1 MSFAKSMPMCFIAL
15 LTCVSVASGLRPH
28 DVYAEEAA
36 AAGHLMPHANHSML
50 EANRESTRDYFP
62 PQGDCPQCKIVAA
75 FLASLAGR
83 IYSAD
88 FWQQKMAD
96 ALILKTVL
104 APDTL
109 LPVDPP
115 TDEHIDVVKMA
126 EAMIEVATATGLVK
140 TKLLEIAAL
149 PGTDNGDT
157 LNTAD
162 GILQEIMA
170 ILAPL
175 QEPNYDT
182 KAGTFLAAF
191 GKLGDFMR
199 NALLQLKPNAD
210 HYNEKFQYVQQSR
223 IISEQVRTISDED
236 TDDEPDL
243 VPATS
248 AQSIQDWVTGIVAMV
263 NEVHEFYYR
272 EPVEDQ
278 YHKTAMGPWTKL
290 IGRCSRLTL
299 DPTWKSTMPLS
310 AKYISNHL
318 DRGLYPFMQIID
330 RKSSDTSL
338 MHAIL
343 FHWNS
348 RTVVKETEQTG
359 TESEPLAPKKVKTI
373 TYPAISW

>member
-50 EANRESTRDYFP
+50 EGKRESTRDYFP

-83 IYSAD
+83 IYTAD

-223 IISEQVRTISDED
+223 IIEERVRTISDED
-236 TDDEPDL
+236 TDVEPDL
-243 VPATS
+243 IPSTS
-248 AQSIQDWVTGIVAMV
+248 AQNIEDWVTGIIAAVH
-263 NEVHEFYYR
+263 ETHEFYYR
-272 EPVEDQ
+272 EPVQDQ
-278 YHKTAMGPWTKL
+278 YTRTAMGPWTKI
-290 IGRCSRLTL
+290 IGRCSKLL
-299 DPTWKSTMPLS
+299 VNPAWKDPMPLS
-310 AKYISNHL
+310 AKYISDHHE
-318 DRGLYPFMQIID
+318 RGLYPYMQIID